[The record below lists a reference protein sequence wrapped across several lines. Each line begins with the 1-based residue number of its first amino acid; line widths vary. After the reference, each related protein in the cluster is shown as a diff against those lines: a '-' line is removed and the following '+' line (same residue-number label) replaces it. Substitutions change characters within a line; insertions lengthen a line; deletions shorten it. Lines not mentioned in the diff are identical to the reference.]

1 MSEVQS
7 VTGTQELL
15 DGFGKSVMDDT
26 ARCINDAIGSKF
38 IKVFIS
44 APKQKKKK
52 EKIKV
57 TLWRS
62 PLKFLF
68 CVSYVVKTAA
78 DSIKGKG
85 SLCPCPCGV

>member
-44 APKQKKKK
+44 APKQKKKRK
-52 EKIKV
+52 K
-57 TLWRS
+57 
-62 PLKFLF
+62 LK
-68 CVSYVVKTAA
+68 
-78 DSIKGKG
+78 
-85 SLCPCPCGV
+85 